1 MMARLSSS
9 SPGGALRGEPLLTV
23 TRAASRLQENR
34 APAGW
39 VCIACV
45 CVCVCVCVRT
55 YVRARARVWLRSCE
69 RALVRVPVEE
79 VAPRAPRG
87 FPNFLL
93 EAFPSEEPQDD
104 EDQLTAH
111 CSLLSALITEFCS
124 SLL

>member
-1 MMARLSSS
+1 MARLSRR
-9 SPGGALRGEPLLTV
+9 GAER
-23 TRAASRLQENR
+23 RAAADGDARRVPPARKPRPRGLGVYSLR
-34 APAGW
+34 A
-39 VCIACV
+39 
-45 CVCVCVCVRT
+45 CVCVRT

-111 CSLLSALITEFCS
+111 CSLL
-124 SLL
+124 